1 MAFKNILGNR
11 RVKMILYKALKRNR
25 VPHSLLFVGP
35 DGVGKKETAMVVA
48 KALNCLQKTDDA
60 CEECAACVAINKKIF
75 PDVME
80 ILPEKEKSVVSIDQ
94 MRDLKSTA
102 YLKPMVGK
110 KRVFIIPDAEKMKV
124 EAANSILKI
133 LEEPPSFSHIIL
145 LTNNPYL
152 ILPTIKSRCQVLSFP
167 PVFKE
172 DIEKVLLEKGYSAEQ
187 ARVISLVVH
196 GNLKL
201 ALSLDWEDLQENRKK
216 AWQILLS
223 LIKKENAAVL
233 LKEVSSS
240 RLMDKQEIKKIF
252 EFLSS
257 FCRDIVLLK
266 EDGDLSHIMNP
277 DYEKNLREI
286 SRILSLDQA
295 LDFLNKIDYSLYAL
309 KKNLNVNLLMS
320 SLFSHFMEKLYV

>member
-1 MAFKNILGNR
+1 MAFKDILGNR
-11 RVKMILYKALKRNR
+11 RVKMILFKALQRNK
-25 VPHSLLFVGP
+25 VPHSLFFVGP
-35 DGVGKKETAMVVA
+35 EGVGKMETALVVV
-48 KALNCLQKTDDA
+48 KALNCLQKSDDS
-60 CEECAACVAINKKIF
+60 CEECTSCVAINKKIS
-75 PDVME
+75 PDVIE
-80 ILPEKEKSVVSIDQ
+80 ILPEKNVIKIDQ
-94 MRDLKSTA
+94 MRDLKSTV

-110 KRVFIIPDAEKMKV
+110 KRVFIIPDAELMN
-124 EAANSILKI
+124 EAASNSILKI
-133 LEEPPSFSHIIL
+133 LEEPPSFSHIIM
-145 LTNNPYL
+145 LTKNPYL

-172 DIEKVLLEKGYSAEQ
+172 DIEKVLLEKEYSAEQ